1 VAAFRRRT
9 KTREVVEDLIT
20 TKIMEEEV
28 VAEWTQAIS
37 NLSYYYRYQ
46 RNKEPKLHSLK
57 ANKSVNDRNRKLKVC
72 ERISVDTSQ
81 FIENK

>member
-20 TKIMEEEV
+20 TKIMEEV

-37 NLSYYYRYQ
+37 NLSYYRYQ

-72 ERISVDTSQ
+72 QRISVDNSQ